1 MKKVLFAST
10 ALVATA
16 GVAAADVSFGGYGR
30 FGVMYVEGAAQE
42 TTLES
47 RFRMNID
54 ASTESDAGVKFGA
67 RVRMQADDAS
77 ATDFTGATKAY
88 GGNAGLNGARFYV
101 SAGGLEVAAG
111 NIYGALDSMPGLY
124 AGSLG
129 ISGLGWANIVT
140 NFNSATYD
148 STGAGTNGVEVI
160 YSAGAFGA
168 HLSYTE
174 ADGFDFAADPT
185 DPLWTET
192 FVERT
197 ELAVSYSMN
206 GWTVAAGFQ
215 DSDAATYAEWVLTA
229 GGKVGNVGL
238 TLAVAQDNN
247 SNTSATLTGEFAVGA
262 ATTVTAYVAMD
273 EAQVDEEAYGIGVSH
288 SLGGGASIIGGVVE
302 MHGQTRADLGVK
314 FNF

>member
-30 FGVMYVEGAAQE
+30 FGVMYVEDVNNTGADE
-42 TTLES
+42 VTLES

-54 ASTESDAGVKFGA
+54 ASTESDGGVKFGA
-67 RVRMQADDAS
+67 RVRMQADDAGTL
-77 ATDFTGATKAY
+77 AGT
-88 GGNAGLNGARFYV
+88 AGLNAPRFYV
-101 SAGGLEVAAG
+101 SAGGLEVAVN

-124 AGSLG
+124 DGSLG

-140 NFNSATYD
+140 NFDSATYD
-148 STGAGTNGVEVI
+148 STGAGNNGVEVI
-160 YSAGAFGA
+160 YSSGAFGA
-168 HLSYTE
+168 HLSYRDAAGLDRTE
-174 ADGFDFAADPT
+174 FAA
-185 DPLWTET
+185 
-192 FVERT
+192 
-197 ELAVSYSMN
+197 SYSMN

-215 DSDAATYAEWVLTA
+215 DSNAATYAEWVLTA
-229 GGKVGNVGL
+229 NGKVGNVGL

-262 ATTVTAYVAMD
+262 ATTVTAFIAMD
-273 EAQVDEEAYGIGVSH
+273 EAEIEENAYGIGVSH
-288 SLGGGASIIGGVVE
+288 SLGGGASIIGGVVDD
-302 MHGQTRADLGVK
+302 HGQTRADLGVK

>member
-30 FGVMYVEGAAQE
+30 FGVLYVDGDAVSE
-42 TTLES
+42 TRLES

-54 ASTESDAGVKFGA
+54 ASTESDGGVKFGA
-67 RVRMQADDAS
+67 RVRMQADDSYSNTNGNVDAN
-77 ATDFTGATKAY
+77 GKAIKDAGDHY
-88 GGNAGLNGARFYV
+88 VAGVAGLNAPRFYV
-101 SAGGLEVAAG
+101 SAGGLEVGAN

-140 NFNSATYD
+140 NFASTTYD
-148 STGAGTNGVEVI
+148 SSGAGTNGVEVI
-160 YSAGAFGA
+160 YSSGAFGA
-168 HLSYTE
+168 HLSYT
-174 ADGFDFAADPT
+174 DNLDT
-185 DPLWTET
+185 
-192 FVERT
+192 ERT

-206 GWTVAAGFQ
+206 GWTLAAGFQ
-215 DSDAATYAEWVLTA
+215 DSNEDTYAEWVLTA

-238 TLAVAQDNN
+238 NLAVAQDND
-247 SNTSATLTGEFAVGA
+247 SNTSATLTGSFEVGA
-262 ATTVTAYVAMD
+262 ATTVTAFVAMD
-273 EAQVDEEAYGIGVSH
+273 EAEDEESAYGLGVSH
-288 SLGGGASIIGGVVE
+288 SLGGGVSIIGGVVDA
-302 MHGQTRADLGVK
+302 HGTTMADLGVK

>member
-10 ALVATA
+10 ALIATA

-30 FGVMYVEGAAQE
+30 FGILYIDGATPE
-42 TTLES
+42 TRLES

-54 ASTESDAGVKFGA
+54 ATTESDGGVTFGA
-67 RVRMQADDAS
+67 RVRMQADDAGT
-77 ATDFTGATKAY
+77 AAGV
-88 GGNAGLNGARFYV
+88 AGLNAPRFYV
-101 SAGGLEVAAG
+101 TTGGLTVAAG
-111 NIYGALDSMPGLY
+111 NILGALDSMPGIY

-129 ISGLGWANIVT
+129 LSGLGYSNVVT
-140 NFNSATYD
+140 NFNSVTYD
-148 STGAGTNGVEVI
+148 STGNGNNGAEII

-168 HLSYTE
+168 HLSYGDSTI
-174 ADGFDFAADPT
+174 D
-185 DPLWTET
+185 
-192 FVERT
+192 RT

-238 TLAVAQDNN
+238 GLAVAQDNN
-247 SNTSATLTGEFAVGA
+247 SNTSATLSASFAVGA
-262 ATTVTAYVAMD
+262 ATTISAYAAMD
-273 EAQVDEEAYGIGVSH
+273 EAQVDESAYGIGVSH
-288 SLGGGASIIGGVVE
+288 SLGGGVSIVGGVVDT
-302 MHGQTRADLGVK
+302 HGTTRADLGVK